1 MQPLL
6 TLISLSHSQ
15 AHVCSRSSRPGR
27 PASIERGVGA
37 IKASAAPTSQAQ
49 R

>member
-1 MQPLL
+1 MRPQL
-6 TLISLSHSQ
+6 TLISLSRSQ
-15 AHVCSRSSRPGR
+15 AHLCSRSCRPGR
-27 PASIERGVGA
+27 PASIERGVGV

>member
-15 AHVCSRSSRPGR
+15 ADLCSRSSRPGR

-37 IKASAAPTSQAQ
+37 ITASAAPTSQAQ

>member
-27 PASIERGVGA
+27 PASIERGVGVIEA
-37 IKASAAPTSQAQ
+37 GAAPTSRA
-49 R
+49 RR